1 MQAWGLASLQQ
12 ISNLCKGKRDM
23 RRILT
28 LCACVAVFSAL
39 ALAESWTGRLVDA
52 SCIDQQKGQ
61 QKTEATCDPTSSTT
75 MFALEVSG
83 KVHKFDDAGNAKA
96 AEALKSR
103 ADRSA
108 NPNNPAA
115 PPSTKIAAKV
125 TGTKEG
131 ENLKVEAI
139 EVQ

>member
-1 MQAWGLASLQQ
+1 
-12 ISNLCKGKRDM
+12 M

-28 LCACVAVFSAL
+28 MCAAVAVFTTL
-39 ALAESWTGRLVDA
+39 ALAESWTGKLVDA
-52 SCIDQQKGQ
+52 SCADQNKGDQQKM
-61 QKTEATCDPTSSTT
+61 ATCDATSSTT
-75 MFALEVSG
+75 AFALVASG
-83 KVHKFDDAGNAKA
+83 KIFKLDEAGNAKA

-108 NPNNPAA
+108 NPNTPT
-115 PPSTKIAAKV
+115 STSITAKV

-131 ENLKVEAI
+131 DNLKVESI